1 MRVSVCL
8 VVWPFSECLCHGEA
22 VEKIETFPIRLQLEW
37 GKKNIRRWPLC
48 RDRSHLDCRQS
59 RRLNGR
65 IIFLYVWFPIQV
77 VSNTVFFHRSLVLP
91 WITFINDG
99 SILSSSSSTPP
110 ARFHFARN
118 DPQHNIHH
126 IDIMCIFIFEFMLS
140 QASFSIW
147 NIATFHSK
155 LKLGKKEKHRMKP
168 NQARYLVSSQVS
180 LTARTNTPHKKD
192 LSFFA
197 VP

>member
-1 MRVSVCL
+1 MPVPRRSSRKNWNFSNTASVGMGQKKYTAMAALSWSFTSRLSAIKKTQRSNYISVCL
-8 VVWPFSECLCHGEA
+8 IPYSSCFEYC
-22 VEKIETFPIRLQLEW
+22 F
-37 GKKNIRRWPLC
+37 
-48 RDRSHLDCRQS
+48 
-59 RRLNGR
+59 
-65 IIFLYVWFPIQV
+65 
-77 VSNTVFFHRSLVLP
+77 FFHRSLVLP

-99 SILSSSSSTPP
+99 SILSSSSSSTPP

-155 LKLGKKEKHRMKP
+155 LKLGKKKKHRMKP